1 MTVHTIV
8 LKGETYHED
17 YYRLESRDLLAAA
30 AYVGEIV
37 GELRAAGVPDTHV
50 TVRAELDAAPYAVEI
65 EVYAT
70 PAQAATLGWALP
82 APDEV

>member
-8 LKGETYHED
+8 LKGETYYED
-17 YYRLESRDLLAAA
+17 YYRLESRDLLTAAT
-30 AYVGEIV
+30 YVGEIIA
-37 GELRAAGVPDTHV
+37 ELRAAGVPDDHM

-70 PAQAATLGWALP
+70 PAQAAILGWAAP
-82 APDEV
+82 APDEA